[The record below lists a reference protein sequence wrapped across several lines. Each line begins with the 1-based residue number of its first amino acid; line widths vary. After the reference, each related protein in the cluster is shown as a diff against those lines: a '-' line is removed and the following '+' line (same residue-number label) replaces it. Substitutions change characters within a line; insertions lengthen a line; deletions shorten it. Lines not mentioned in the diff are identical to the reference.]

1 MLLEEV
7 YEEPHQSLLL
17 DVQDQEVLCKKEE
30 STMDR

>member
-7 YEEPHQSLLL
+7 YEKPHQSLLL
-17 DVQDQEVLCKKEE
+17 DLQDQEVLWKEEE

>member
-17 DVQDQEVLCKKEE
+17 DVQDQEEE